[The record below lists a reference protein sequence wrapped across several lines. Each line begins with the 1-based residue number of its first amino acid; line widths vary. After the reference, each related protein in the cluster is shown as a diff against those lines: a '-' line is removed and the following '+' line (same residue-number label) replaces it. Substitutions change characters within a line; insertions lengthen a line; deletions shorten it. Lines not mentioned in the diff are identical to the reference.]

1 MDVRKEIFKASVKL
15 HVLMRAEEQIDYP
28 YTYPFDD
35 LVNVLAKIEG
45 ISDEELDDIQMEAT
59 GLAWDIHHIL
69 EVQRKN
75 AE

>member
-1 MDVRKEIFKASVKL
+1 MDVKKEIFKAYVKL

-35 LVNVLAKIEG
+35 LVNVLAEREG
-45 ISDEELDDIQMEAT
+45 INEEELDRIGMEAVDF
-59 GLAWDIHHIL
+59 AYDIYHIL